1 MKRYAVAAVV
11 TLLVVVPWRSTLR
24 ADVVSYTVEDLGTID
39 GLVPAV
45 TGINASG
52 QVSGYVNGPTGPR
65 AVRYTN
71 GAGWEYLPG
80 LGVGSV
86 AYAINVHGD
95 LTGYHLVGSANLAFR
110 FRDGLPLEDIAP
122 PAGSTSTIGMGI
134 NAGGVVVGYSDAPS
148 GDLRAW
154 RASPSLPAQT
164 LPTLGGTFAMTCGI
178 NTSGQIAGT
187 STTATGAQHA
197 YRINVDD
204 STDDA
209 TSLDGP
215 SGISNACAIDDAGN
229 IGGYSLGGGVFH
241 AFRFLTGTPVSVDSA
256 HSVFGNVEAIANGA
270 SAGWFISDVDFASH
284 ALLHTDADGAVDLN
298 DRIPADSGWF
308 LSEAKGIN
316 AAGQI
321 VGDGTLNGTPAV
333 FRLTPPSAADTTAPV
348 ITSLTASPS
357 SIVPPNK
364 AMVPVTLSVAATDDK
379 DPSPVCTLTSID
391 SHGGSPSDAGVTG
404 SLSGSVRAV
413 GGANYTFVVTCKDAA
428 GNSVDGRV
436 NVVVPP
442 DTTPPV
448 ISSVTATPSV
458 VWPPKGQTVAVT
470 VSITA
475 TDDSGDVPV
484 CKLGNITGPGTA
496 PIDFNVTGALTGTV
510 RAVGGRTYTFNA
522 ICVDRSNNSAWAS
535 VNVTVPPDVTA
546 PVISSVTATPST
558 IWPPNDSLVP
568 VKVAVVATDD
578 VDDVPVCGLTSIT
591 STAGPAGDFAVTGP
605 LDAVLRATGGRTYTL
620 HVRCLD
626 AAGNHSDGSV
636 NVVVPAD
643 TTAPV
648 IASVA
653 ASPAFVWPPNGKMV
667 NVVVS
672 VSATDNVD
680 AAPQCALT
688 SVAGGAAGEA
698 VVTGAF
704 SASVRAKDG
713 NVYSLTVTCAD
724 RAGNRSTAAATVT
737 VGKDPGSKAATGNN
751 SSRF

>member
-11 TLLVVVPWRSTLR
+11 ILLVVVPWRSTLR
-24 ADVVSYTVEDLGTID
+24 ADAVSYTVEDLGTID

-52 QVSGYVNGPTGPR
+52 QISGYVNGPTGPR
-65 AVRYTN
+65 AVRYTD
-71 GAGWEYLPG
+71 GFGWEYLPG
-80 LGVGSV
+80 LGVGSI
-86 AYAINVHGD
+86 AYAINGHGD
-95 LTGYHLVGSANLAFR
+95 LTGSHSVGSGTRAFR
-110 FRDGLPLEDIAP
+110 FRDGLPLEDIEP
-122 PAGSTSTIGMGI
+122 PAGSTATIGAGI
-134 NAGGVVVGYSDAPS
+134 NEAGVVVGYSDTPD
-148 GDLRAW
+148 GGLRGW
-154 RASPSLPAQT
+154 RASPGLPAQT

-204 STDDA
+204 TTDDA
-209 TSLDGP
+209 TSFDGP

-229 IGGYSLGGGVFH
+229 IGGYSLGSGVFH
-241 AFRFLTGTPVSVDSA
+241 AFRFLTGPPVNVDSA

-298 DRIPADSGWF
+298 ERIPADSGWF

-321 VGDGTLNGTPAV
+321 VGDGTLNGEARV
-333 FRLTPPSAADTTAPV
+333 FRLTPPKAADTTPPV

-364 AMVPVTLSVAATDDK
+364 VMVPVTLSATATDDK

-391 SHGGSPSDAGVTG
+391 SHGGSPSDAGITG
-404 SLSGSVRAV
+404 PLSGSVRAV
-413 GGANYTFVVTCKDAA
+413 GGATYTFVVTCKDAA
-428 GNSVDGRV
+428 GNSVDGSV

-448 ISSVTATPSV
+448 ISSVS
-458 VWPPKGQTVAVT
+458 
-470 VSITA
+470 
-475 TDDSGDVPV
+475 
-484 CKLGNITGPGTA
+484 
-496 PIDFNVTGALTGTV
+496 
-510 RAVGGRTYTFNA
+510 
-522 ICVDRSNNSAWAS
+522 
-535 VNVTVPPDVTA
+535 
-546 PVISSVTATPST
+546 ATPST

-578 VDDVPVCGLTSIT
+578 VDAVPVCGLTSIT
-591 STAGPAGDFAVTGP
+591 SSAGSASDFTITGP
-605 LDAVLRATGGRTYTL
+605 FEAVLRATGGRTYTL

-636 NVVVPAD
+636 DVVVPPD

-648 IASVA
+648 ITSVA

-667 NVVVS
+667 NVVVT

-688 SVAGGAAGEA
+688 SVTGGAAGDA
-698 VVTGAF
+698 LVTGAF
-704 SASVRAKDG
+704 SASVRAKDS

-737 VGKDPGSKAATGNN
+737 VGKDPGAKAATGNN